1 MISNERPSP
10 YGYRPPMAPRPPA
23 PEIVLK
29 HAQIEIGRAS
39 FVFTLRQNVRGR
51 FLRITEKTPDA
62 FHSLIIPDTGLATF
76 QQVLEKILLVTQH
89 PEAGPAPKTQEVRIE
104 RKVFIFVLDQHP
116 DGSFLHINEQA
127 GSHNNQLII
136 LTGELATF
144 KRELDAMVAAANE
157 PAGTDM
163 TPLTIFGEDILKNGQ
178 MQAEHRMF
186 TFQLKQNE
194 RGRFL
199 RIIEERAGR
208 LNTIIIP
215 GDALEEFKK
224 WVVEMAKA
232 VKKKPAKKKA

>member
-1 MISNERPSP
+1 
-10 YGYRPPMAPRPPA
+10 MAPRPPA

-39 FVFTLRQNVRGR
+39 FMFTLRQNVRGR

-62 FHSLIIPDTGLATF
+62 FRSLIIPDTGLAAF
-76 QQVLEKILLVTQH
+76 QQVLDKMFLVTPH
-89 PEAGPAPKTQEVRIE
+89 PEAAPAPQTQEVRIE
-104 RKVFIFVLDQHP
+104 RKVFIFVLDQAP
-116 DGSFLHINEQA
+116 EGSFLRIIEQA

-136 LTGELATF
+136 LTGGLAAF
-144 KRELDAMVAAANE
+144 KREFDAMVAAANE
-157 PAGTDM
+157 PAGTEM
-163 TPLTIFGEDILKNGQ
+163 PPLTIFGEDILKNGQ
-178 MQAEHRMF
+178 MQAEHRTF

-199 RIIEERAGR
+199 RIIEQRPDR

-215 GDALEEFKK
+215 CDALEEFKK

-232 VKKKPAKKKA
+232 AKKKPAKKKA